1 MGRWCLCISVFRLR
15 NCWSD
20 VGDILYWANPRGWWS
35 GSQ

>member
-20 VGDILYWANPRGWWS
+20 VVDILYWAKG
-35 GSQ
+35 